1 MDSVFNL
8 DKAKE
13 ILDSGVGKA
22 EEMLK
27 DNDQINQLLAQI
39 NQKLEQYP
47 QLAETVKDVPTMID
61 MVKCYI
67 TKDYTVVSPKVVASL
82 ISAFLYLVSRKD
94 LIPDN
99 VPILGLLDDIA
110 VIGLAVKFSAPELKA
125 FEEWRSAKNA
135 AAAVETTAEPVTEA

>member
-1 MDSVFNL
+1 MDSVINL
-8 DKAKE
+8 NKAKE

-27 DNDQINQLLAQI
+27 DNEQINALLAQI

-47 QLAETVKDVPTMID
+47 VLAETVKDVPVMID

-67 TKDYTVVSPKVVASL
+67 TKEYTVVSPKVVASL
-82 ISAFLYLVSRKD
+82 VSAFLYLVSRKD
-94 LIPDN
+94 LIPDS
-99 VPILGLLDDIA
+99 VPVLGILDDIA

-125 FEEWRSAKNA
+125 FADWKSAKNA
-135 AAAVETTAEPVTEA
+135 AAAVEVSAEPATEA